1 MLSISSWGPFK
12 VGARGNLPPPPAPR
26 PLSAA
31 LIECENFLHKIRI
44 QIIIISEA
52 GEGFL
57 VLK

>member
-1 MLSISSWGPFK
+1 MLSLSSWGPFK
-12 VGARGNLPPPPAPR
+12 VGAQGNLPPTPAPR
-26 PLSAA
+26 RLSAA
-31 LIECENFLHKIRI
+31 IIECEIFLHKIRI